1 MHWTGSAWPTKGNRE
16 GLWITLVV
24 RGSLAVLRRSQ
35 GAIQEEGKPMS
46 DTNSAGS
53 NVDVVDILTSDH
65 QDMVALIG
73 QIKGAADGTE
83 RRDLADTLIAEV
95 MRHAVAE
102 EMYVYPAIEDH
113 VPNGSEEV
121 EHDKKEHDDIVKL
134 MKQLEKAE
142 PADPAFMETVSE
154 LESQLT
160 HHANDEESE
169 QFPKL
174 RAHIP
179 REKLVEIG
187 EKVEKA
193 KKLAPTRPHP
203 SAPHSELFHKTV
215 GPGVGMVDRLLDKLQ
230 HRRTD

>member
-1 MHWTGSAWPTKGNRE
+1 
-16 GLWITLVV
+16 
-24 RGSLAVLRRSQ
+24 
-35 GAIQEEGKPMS
+35 MS
-46 DTNSAGS
+46 DSNSAGT

-65 QDMVALIG
+65 QDMIALIG
-73 QIKGAADGTE
+73 QIKGTPGETE

-113 VPNGSEEV
+113 VPDGKDEV
-121 EHDKKEHDDIVKL
+121 EHDKKEHAEIVKL
-134 MKQLEKAE
+134 MKQLEKEEASGQSFVE
-142 PADPAFMETVSE
+142 LVNE
-154 LESQLT
+154 LEAQLS
-160 HHANDEESE
+160 HHAKDEEAE

-174 RAHIP
+174 RQHIP

-215 GPGVGMVDRLLDKLQ
+215 GPGVGMVDRILDKLTGR
-230 HRRTD
+230 HTGS